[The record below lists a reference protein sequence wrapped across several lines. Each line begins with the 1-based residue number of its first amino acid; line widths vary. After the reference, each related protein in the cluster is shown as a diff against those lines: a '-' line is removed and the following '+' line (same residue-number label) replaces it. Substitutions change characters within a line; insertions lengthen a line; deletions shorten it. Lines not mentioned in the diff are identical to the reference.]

1 MNADIDRVDSARA
14 VDQAG
19 ARELDLARQSAS
31 RDEPRESGRL

>member
-19 ARELDLARQSAS
+19 ARERDPARHRAATAS
-31 RDEPRESGRL
+31 VTRL